1 MRFGVTVHVILFVGS
16 GAYKSL
22 SRLVRCSSSVSCIS
36 LWLLP
41 VVTVTATA
49 ACCYMLG
56 PTYSPVQTNRHSIHA
71 CKVVSCMQRV
81 ESLTSFTMYDIQEA
95 GQSRR

>member
-1 MRFGVTVHVILFVGS
+1 MQQQCVLYQPVITV
-16 GAYKSL
+16 K
-22 SRLVRCSSSVSCIS
+22 
-36 LWLLP
+36 
-41 VVTVTATA
+41 ATA

-56 PTYSPVQTNRHSIHA
+56 LTYSPVQTTRHSIHA

-81 ESLTSFTMYDIQEA
+81 ESLTLSVTMFDIQEA